1 MHLVCACQAAAIS
14 YGKNMAVYEDV
25 LELMHAA

>member
-1 MHLVCACQAAAIS
+1 MHLVAACQAAAVS
-14 YGKNMAVYEDV
+14 FGKNMTVYEDA